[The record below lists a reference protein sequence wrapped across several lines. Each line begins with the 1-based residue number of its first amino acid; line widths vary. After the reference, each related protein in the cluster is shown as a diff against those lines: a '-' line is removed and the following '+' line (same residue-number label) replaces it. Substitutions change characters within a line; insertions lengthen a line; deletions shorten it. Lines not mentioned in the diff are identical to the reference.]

1 MRSDISN
8 TLTLIKS
15 KFAEKSFMTRE
26 LYEAIRQS
34 EENLPLSTLRWRLH
48 SLKASG
54 EIESLARGTYALTR
68 HEKFENK
75 LGAKLCSISKEIHEQ
90 FPYARFCT
98 WSSEILNQFTIH
110 QPSISFNIIEV
121 EKDAI
126 EGVFSFLQE
135 HHQNVFLNPTKKEID
150 HYLLNQQKSIIVKT
164 LLQRAPLATDSTEK
178 TPVPKF
184 EKILVDLLAD
194 TDLFSMYQ
202 GSELKNIWREV
213 CNKYV
218 INIST
223 FNNYAKRRKVDEK
236 AHLLIKELGL
246 LNDLLIHNE
255 KQI

>member
-1 MRSDISN
+1 MRSDINN

-15 KFAEKSFMTRE
+15 KFAKKSFMARE

-54 EIESLARGTYALTR
+54 EIETLARGTYALTR

-75 LGAKLCSISKEIHEQ
+75 LEEKLSSISKEIHKQ
-90 FPYARFCT
+90 FPYARFCS
-98 WSSEILNQFTIH
+98 WSSDILNQFTIH
-110 QPSISFNIIEV
+110 QPSVSFSIIEV

-135 HHQNVFLNPTKKEID
+135 QHQNVFLNPTKKEID
-150 HYLLNQQKSIIVKT
+150 LYLFNQQKSIIVKI
-164 LLQRAPLATDSTEK
+164 LLQRAPLAIDLDK
-178 TPVPKF
+178 NPIPKF

-202 GSELKNIWREV
+202 GSELKNIWKEV

-236 AHLLIKELGL
+236 VHHLIKELGL
-246 LNDLLIHNE
+246 LPHLITLNE